1 VKERTRYIE
10 MQMKESQ
17 LLNENTA
24 KWKAGVLLIY
34 FKGAFGEKGETGGK
48 TTFAVGYARR

>member
-1 VKERTRYIE
+1 

-17 LLNENTA
+17 FLNENTA